1 VLTILKFQLNHH
13 IINVKSSNKKI
24 IKSFFL
30 IINFYY
36 FRCKDHMIFG
46 NIYGGEIAKWLTVV
60 LGQSLDLVC
69 FDTSYEP
76 RKLVNMKKNL
86 QV

>member
-1 VLTILKFQLNHH
+1 ME
-13 IINVKSSNKKI
+13 INVNNL
-24 IKSFFL
+24 FFF
-30 IINFYY
+30 INFCL

-46 NIYGGEIAKWLTVV
+46 NIYGGEIAKWLTLV

-69 FDTSYEP
+69 FDTNYEP

-86 QV
+86 QAGFLY